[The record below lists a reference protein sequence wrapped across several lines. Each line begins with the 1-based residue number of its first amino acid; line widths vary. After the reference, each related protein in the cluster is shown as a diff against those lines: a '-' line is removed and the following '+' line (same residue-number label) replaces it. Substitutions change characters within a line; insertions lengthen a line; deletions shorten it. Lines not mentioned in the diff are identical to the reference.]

1 MDPEIGAGIWAAG
14 VAGLETYSAK
24 DKELE
29 ASSEGENG
37 FIADAGVTRAGSTVA
52 TGPETAAG

>member
-1 MDPEIGAGIWAAG
+1 MDPEIGAGVWAVG
-14 VAGLETYSAK
+14 VAGLETYSAI

-29 ASSEGENG
+29 ASSEVENG
-37 FIADAGVTRAGSTVA
+37 FIADAGETRAGFTAA